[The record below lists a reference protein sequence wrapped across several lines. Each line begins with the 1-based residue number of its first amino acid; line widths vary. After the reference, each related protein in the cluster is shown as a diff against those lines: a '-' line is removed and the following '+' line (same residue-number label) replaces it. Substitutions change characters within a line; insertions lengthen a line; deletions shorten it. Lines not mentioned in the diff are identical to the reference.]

1 MIKNQKV
8 NQTQGNIN
16 YLVIEYLKSLPFNNQ
31 DQKDQIIKKV
41 SNFLLILILLK
52 TCFLLYEI

>member
-41 SNFLLILILLK
+41 SNYLLILILLK

>member
-1 MIKNQKV
+1 MINNQKV

-31 DQKDQIIKKV
+31 DQKEQIIKKV
-41 SNFLLILILLK
+41 SNFIINSN
-52 TCFLLYEI
+52 LYKNLFFIFVI

>member
-1 MIKNQKV
+1 MINNQKV

-31 DQKDQIIKKV
+31 DQKEQIIKKV
-41 SNFLLILILLK
+41 SNFFINSN
-52 TCFLLYEI
+52 LYKNLFFIFVI